1 MKKRVSLTIVLPCHN
16 EEELI
21 ENTYNVLK
29 KFIDAWKK
37 EIISDY
43 EIVMVNNGSTDN
55 TLNKMIKIH
64 EKDNKV
70 VILDLRRNYGFQGS
84 LTAGVYNATKDVVV
98 TIDAD
103 LQDDPGKIKEM
114 ILKYYEGY
122 DLVLGVRESRK
133 NDTFFKRF
141 TAQTY
146 YKFLKFLGIQSVYNH
161 GDFRLIS
168 RSLLEDFKKFNE
180 RNRYI
185 RSMIF
190 EMESKFALVYYKRE
204 KRNAG
209 KSKFNFSSLI
219 SLGMEG
225 ITSFSNK
232 PIRLVFFIGIFM
244 FLLSIA
250 GIAYGFISKFVFGLK
265 VAGWTS
271 TFIIISL
278 FSGMQNLL
286 LGIVGEYISKVY
298 IEVKQRPL
306 FLIRKIYKKG
316 KIKNHFNT
324 SSTRR
329 IP

>member
-1 MKKRVSLTIVLPCHN
+1 LKNHVSLKIVLACHN
-16 EEELI
+16 EGEVI

-29 KFIDAWKK
+29 KLIDSWKK
-37 EIISDY
+37 DLISDY

-55 TLNKMIKIH
+55 TLSRMIKIH

-84 LTAGVYNATKDVVV
+84 ITAGVYNATKEVVV

-103 LQDDPGKIKEM
+103 LQDDPVKIKDM
-114 ILKYYEGY
+114 ILKYNEGY

-133 NDTFFKRF
+133 SDTFFKRF

-146 YKFLKFLGIQSVYNH
+146 YKFLKFLGVRSVYNH
-161 GDFRLIS
+161 GDYRLIS

-185 RSMIF
+185 RSLIF

-209 KSKFNFSSLI
+209 KSKFSLSSLI
-219 SLGMEG
+219 SLALEG

-244 FLLSIA
+244 FLLSVA

-298 IEVKQRPL
+298 VEVKQRPL
-306 FLIRKIYKKG
+306 FLIRKIYKKEN
-316 KIKNHFNT
+316 KKNQFKA
-324 SSTRR
+324 SRTRR
-329 IP
+329 TP